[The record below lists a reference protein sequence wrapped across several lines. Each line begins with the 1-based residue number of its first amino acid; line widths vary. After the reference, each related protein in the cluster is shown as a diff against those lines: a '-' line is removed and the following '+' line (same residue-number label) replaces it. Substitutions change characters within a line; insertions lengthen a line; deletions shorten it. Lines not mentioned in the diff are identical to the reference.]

1 MFRIII
7 WWNGLL
13 DTSSLMLSN
22 WFEVIFM
29 ELVPLAIERA
39 YMTFLF
45 PFAYQMK
52 NRSQLSNVL
61 KNEGYSFFSLNN
73 TSLENAFYGHSI
85 SVTHEELAQFFYPF
99 LEDKLFP
106 EKLKS
111 QDFLRFSKAYHTKG
125 FLQHKDS
132 HFDYEIIS
140 LDVTLCPFGNG
151 IVTVRVSMTEHI
163 QDISDVI
170 HFIHYFR
177 VLEAKLREEKGAS
190 HHFSFGDFS
199 STSELLFKHFMPFLQ
214 PFLLHHQEN
223 TYEGLPFFED
233 ERMFSSGYLLCRE
246 RQAILDEHLFRL
258 GQVDGRTPEGTP
270 FISSTNPEYI
280 ADYVKDHTHQRWA
293 PQSYIVTSAQAQITI
308 SNMSLEKSKHN
319 LEEFMG
325 THYYNLFI
333 HYFYKM
339 MLLKVS
345 YEYSEISWGKDKLVV
360 NELIELITKFS
371 ARYYFEEVVVRTE
384 GREISQMLRKYFRI
398 NEHYTETKAT
408 LDSLYRT
415 QEDQSDNRSNKLLFI
430 LTVFTVIS
438 GIYGMNLV
446 IEEWRDAN
454 GLGSIWSYTIF
465 EWVAFVT
472 ALSGI
477 GLSLILVC
485 ITTIKSIRNQMRRY
499 QRK

>member
-1 MFRIII
+1 
-7 WWNGLL
+7 
-13 DTSSLMLSN
+13 
-22 WFEVIFM
+22 
-29 ELVPLAIERA
+29 
-39 YMTFLF
+39 
-45 PFAYQMK
+45 
-52 NRSQLSNVL
+52 
-61 KNEGYSFFSLNN
+61 
-73 TSLENAFYGHSI
+73 
-85 SVTHEELAQFFYPF
+85 
-99 LEDKLFP
+99 
-106 EKLKS
+106 
-111 QDFLRFSKAYHTKG
+111 
-125 FLQHKDS
+125 
-132 HFDYEIIS
+132 
-140 LDVTLCPFGNG
+140 
-151 IVTVRVSMTEHI
+151 
-163 QDISDVI
+163 
-170 HFIHYFR
+170 
-177 VLEAKLREEKGAS
+177 
-190 HHFSFGDFS
+190 
-199 STSELLFKHFMPFLQ
+199 
-214 PFLLHHQEN
+214 
-223 TYEGLPFFED
+223 
-233 ERMFSSGYLLCRE
+233 
-246 RQAILDEHLFRL
+246 
-258 GQVDGRTPEGTP
+258 
-270 FISSTNPEYI
+270 
-280 ADYVKDHTHQRWA
+280 
-293 PQSYIVTSAQAQITI
+293 
-308 SNMSLEKSKHN
+308 
-319 LEEFMG
+319 MG

-446 IEEWRDAN
+446 IEEWRDSN